1 MIRDRVNLNHEIK
14 TELRKFNI
22 TEQRTEAPTMN
33 ASKWNSIF
41 KLFDSDS
48 EIKDS
53 LLNSIEEGVNKSLP
67 YEPDKLYEW
76 WGSIL
81 GTRPYTS
88 AEPTLYSIT
97 LDDIRRGDGEWNIVE
112 GTFDGHVY
120 LRAEYGI
127 LWAGHNTEL
136 YGDIQIQFKIVKGKV
151 IFKLDSFEATAKTN
165 LTAAFA
171 GVRFIDNYIK
181 LWINTLFWSDYVGSW
196 NSGIESEIKSA
207 IDGESYDATP
217 WLIANGYYTPKD

>member
-53 LLNSIEEGVNKSLP
+53 LLDSIEEGVNKSLP

-76 WGSIL
+76 WDSIL

-151 IFKLDSFEATAKTN
+151 ILS
-165 LTAAFA
+165 
-171 GVRFIDNYIK
+171 
-181 LWINTLFWSDYVGSW
+181 
-196 NSGIESEIKSA
+196 
-207 IDGESYDATP
+207 
-217 WLIANGYYTPKD
+217 